1 MGSNLR
7 LCISLFAVLFSTA
20 APVVAQ
26 TKGKGPVAD
35 NERLARRSSACAM
48 LDDPSMA
55 RWEKA
60 EPGLR
65 VMLTRICAERT
76 GDRNF
81 DAPPRDA
88 RAQARAIGSPPNSA
102 VTPPPALGASYIGHP
117 FFILRQDQYDQA
129 TYITQLQEGQILQGA
144 SVSYTKDHLAN
155 TQSATVKGL
164 LGVSAYNG
172 LIRAPCDNEANY
184 WARQHDRAFLNG
196 YGIGA
201 FVQGNGTYNQPTNAN
216 EKSALRMGLDADFL
230 FCNTPFVP
238 LQEFQLMPYF
248 QTDFRGRANIAG
260 FDSLWELT
268 DTSIHLGGR
277 TDVPKSKLIG
287 FYYRVV
293 GEANLFDVK
302 NAGLTNYLPNTT
314 HAFLGGRTELRA
326 VLFENNPDVWAPLCG
341 RISLVG
347 TAQYLWD
354 AVSQKP
360 VYLYGGEVGYNLT
373 LGPSSSN
380 CQGSGSDS
388 PPPPGPTGSISFSYN
403 QGTDPMTSV
412 KQNVY
417 KGSLKLSY

>member
-1 MGSNLR
+1 MPSFIR
-7 LCISLFAVLFSTA
+7 PTYKIVMEEFSSWR
-20 APVVAQ
+20 PCL
-26 TKGKGPVAD
+26 GCFHSS
-35 NERLARRSSACAM
+35 RRSSPTA
-48 LDDPSMA
+48 DI
-55 RWEKA
+55 K
-60 EPGLR
+60 
-65 VMLTRICAERT
+65 
-76 GDRNF
+76 DRNLRKRLQKF
-81 DAPPRDA
+81 CRISTLKSSNAP
-88 RAQARAIGSPPNSA
+88 IGSADLWSCPNAGSSSAPSHGSIAADGSPRIGRTSTERRSRSCASHQSASCSENSA
-102 VTPPPALGASYIGHP
+102 IRPELS
-117 FFILRQDQYDQA
+117 
-129 TYITQLQEGQILQGA
+129 GQ
-144 SVSYTKDHLAN
+144 T
-155 TQSATVKGL
+155 
-164 LGVSAYNG
+164 
-172 LIRAPCDNEANY
+172 
-184 WARQHDRAFLNG
+184 LNG

-248 QTDFRGRANIAG
+248 QTDFRGRAKIAG
-260 FDSLWELT
+260 FDSLWGLT

-373 LGPSSSN
+373 PGPSSSN